1 LERPYKYSITYE
13 TKDPQGKTLGSN
25 EGKARLDERTLT
37 FQPTL
42 GKSREIPYFEV
53 MEIIEGDYKITLKLG
68 LGEEVVMTQLGYEY
82 ENFLNNLYRLRGE
95 LLLRYMLM
103 DEGCIATNIEANYQ
117 YVDPNGRRQE
127 GACEVRVYESA
138 VVVLPDKADPIRIPL
153 CYLKSSL
160 REGYAYS
167 LSADVGEVLT
177 LSQMGEKTDFF
188 ERSLSNAL
196 AGVETRS
203 QGLLSALK
211 LGVDP
216 AVVRRGAMLLGDGKA
231 ASGEEMQTI
240 SIQLWKGLEE
250 KLRVVGIGD
259 EYDYLKALSNPG
271 EMRIGIKRGLMG
283 DRTGEYVWF
292 MAPIYS
298 SDPSL
303 PGNAVV
309 LEAASDEASGR
320 ATYLF
325 RIMDRRDYKTG
336 VLKAQL
342 EDRVGSFLHLVNRC
356 LIEINF
362 RREPIYL
369 TEERLMEPEYER
381 YLYAAKRL
389 AGLRVLRDNFIGRV
403 AHSSQEKWRS
413 EISAILK
420 FNVESVNNLEKW
432 EKQ

>member
-1 LERPYKYSITYE
+1 
-13 TKDPQGKTLGSN
+13 
-25 EGKARLDERTLT
+25 
-37 FQPTL
+37 
-42 GKSREIPYFEV
+42 
-53 MEIIEGDYKITLKLG
+53 
-68 LGEEVVMTQLGYEY
+68 
-82 ENFLNNLYRLRGE
+82 
-95 LLLRYMLM
+95 
-103 DEGCIATNIEANYQ
+103 
-117 YVDPNGRRQE
+117 
-127 GACEVRVYESA
+127 
-138 VVVLPDKADPIRIPL
+138 
-153 CYLKSSL
+153 
-160 REGYAYS
+160 
-167 LSADVGEVLT
+167 
-177 LSQMGEKTDFF
+177 MGEKTDFF
-188 ERSLSNAL
+188 ERSLTKAL

-203 QGLLSALK
+203 QELLSALK

-216 AVVRRGAMLLGDGKA
+216 AIVRRAAMLLGDGKA
-231 ASGEEMQTI
+231 ASGDEMQAI
-240 SIQLWKGLEE
+240 SVQLWRGLEE

-271 EMRIGIKRGLMG
+271 KIRIGIKRGLMG

-325 RIMDRRDYKTG
+325 RIMDRPDYKTG
-336 VLKAQL
+336 VHNSQL

-369 TEERLMEPEYER
+369 TEENLMKPEYER

-389 AGLRVLRDNFIGRV
+389 AGLRILRDNFIGRV
-403 AHSSQEKWRS
+403 AHSSPENWRS
-413 EISAILK
+413 EISALLK
-420 FNVESVNNLEKW
+420 FNAESVNNSEKW

>member
-1 LERPYKYSITYE
+1 MYQ
-13 TKDPQGKTLGSN
+13 TKDPQGKILGSN

-37 FQPTL
+37 LQPTL
-42 GKSREIPYFEV
+42 GKGREIPYFEV
-53 MEIIEGDYKITLKLG
+53 MEINEGDYKITLKLG
-68 LGEEVVMTQLGYEY
+68 ISEEVTMTQLGYEY
-82 ENFLNNLYRLRGE
+82 ENFLKNLYRLRGE

-103 DEGCIATNIEANYQ
+103 DEGCIATDIEANYQ
-117 YVDPNGRRQE
+117 YVDPNARRQE
-127 GACEVRVYESA
+127 GACEARVYESA
-138 VVVLPDKADPIRIPL
+138 VVVLPEKADPIRIPL
-153 CYLKSSL
+153 CYLRNSQ
-160 REGYAYS
+160 RDEYTYS

-188 ERSLSNAL
+188 ERSLSKAL

-203 QGLLSALK
+203 QGLLSALES
-211 LGVDP
+211 GVDP
-216 AVVRRGAMLLGDGKA
+216 AVVRSAAMLLGDGKA
-231 ASGEEMQTI
+231 ASGKEMQTI
-240 SIQLWKGLEE
+240 SIQLWRELEK
-250 KLRVVGIGD
+250 KLRVAGIGD
-259 EYDYLKALSNPG
+259 EYDYLKALSNPR
-271 EMRIGIKRGLMG
+271 EIRIGVKRGLMG

-309 LEAASDEASGR
+309 LEAASDEGSGR

-325 RIMDRRDYKTG
+325 RIMDRREYKTG
-336 VLKAQL
+336 VPKAQL

-356 LIEINF
+356 LVEINF

-369 TEERLMEPEYER
+369 SEESLMEPDYER

-389 AGLRVLRDNFIGRV
+389 AGLRILRENFLGRV
-403 AHSSQEKWRS
+403 AHSSPEKWRS

-420 FNVESVNNLEKW
+420 FNAESVNNLEKW
-432 EKQ
+432 EK

>member
-68 LGEEVVMTQLGYEY
+68 LGEEVVMKQLGYEY

-203 QGLLSALK
+203 QGLLSAFK

-325 RIMDRRDYKTG
+325 RIMNRRDYKTG

-342 EDRVGSFLHLVNRC
+342 EDRVASFLHLVNRC

-413 EISAILK
+413 EISDLLK
-420 FNVESVNNLEKW
+420 FNAESVNNLEKW
-432 EKQ
+432 GKQ

>member
-1 LERPYKYSITYE
+1 LERPFEYSITYE

-42 GKSREIPYFEV
+42 GKGREIPYFEV
-53 MEIIEGDYKITLKLG
+53 MEINEGDYKITLKLG
-68 LGEEVVMTQLGYEY
+68 LGEEVTMTQLGYEY
-82 ENFLNNLYRLRGE
+82 ENFLRNLYRLRGE

-103 DEGCIATNIEANYQ
+103 DESCIATNIGANYI

-127 GACEVRVYESA
+127 GACETRMYESA
-138 VVVLPDKADPIRIPL
+138 VVVLPEKADPIRIPL
-153 CYLKSSL
+153 CYLRSSM
-160 REGYAYS
+160 REEYTYS
-167 LSADVGEVLT
+167 LSADVGEMLT

-188 ERSLSNAL
+188 ERSLSKAL

-203 QGLLSALK
+203 QGLLNTLQP
-211 LGVDP
+211 GVDP
-216 AVVRRGAMLLGDGKA
+216 AVVRRAVMLLGDGKA
-231 ASGEEMQTI
+231 ASGEEIQAI
-240 SIQLWKGLEE
+240 SIQLWGGLEE

-271 EMRIGIKRGLMG
+271 EIRIGVKRGLMG

-298 SDPSL
+298 SDPSP

-309 LEAASDEASGR
+309 LEAASDETSGR

-325 RIMDRRDYKTG
+325 RIMDRRNYKTG
-336 VLKAQL
+336 VPQAQL
-342 EDRVGSFLHLVNRC
+342 KGIVRSFLHLVNRY
-356 LIEINF
+356 LVEINF

-369 TEERLMEPEYER
+369 TEESLMKPEYER

-389 AGLRVLRDNFIGRV
+389 AGLHVLRDNFIGRV
-403 AHSSQEKWRS
+403 AHSSPEKWRS
-413 EISAILK
+413 EISALLK
-420 FNVESVNNLEKW
+420 FNAESVNNSEKW
-432 EKQ
+432 ERQ